1 MKNALFLDRDGVIN
15 IDKGYVYRFED
26 IEWCEGIF
34 DIIKLANES
43 NYLVIVLT
51 NQSGIA
57 KGMYQIKDVLELH
70 EKMDKFLKSKNL
82 FIDDWLFCP
91 EDDGYRRKPSPG
103 MMVEAHKKHDID
115 LSRSYM
121 IGDKP
126 SDVLNIEGPKT
137 FLIEGRYNLE
147 SVVVNQTVKV
157 YKDLFEILEVLKV
170 EFN

>member
-34 DIIKLANES
+34 DIIKLANER